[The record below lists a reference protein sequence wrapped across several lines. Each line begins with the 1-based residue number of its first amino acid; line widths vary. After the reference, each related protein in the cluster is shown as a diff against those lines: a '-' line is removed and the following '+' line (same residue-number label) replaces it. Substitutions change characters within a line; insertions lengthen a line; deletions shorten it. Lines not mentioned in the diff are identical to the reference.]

1 MLLPATEVRLRES
14 LARLGAAVC
23 SPRPKEGSLLPGAIQ
38 DAGDA
43 LADAAA
49 AVEGGEE
56 ALKSGVTW
64 RQLLLLLQ
72 LARQLQEL
80 RKCVGAGDWA
90 GAASTLS
97 ALQETLEDQLHMT
110 PVHVRK
116 EVRVE
121 LAWAVAGVRLWRCLG
136 AGGARTLRAPAL
148 EVPQPLSLLALSLS
162 EAAAAISAP
171 LAAAAVSSDVDVA
184 LRQPSPDC
192 FTLNTSVV
200 DASGLRAAVASG
212 HALAA
217 VQLLSAAVKTGWT
230 QSSVYLFSLA
240 AGVFGCAAW
249 GRRQRVEGEV
259 WGTRELPGHVHA
271 FLPCHFR
278 LASSVLLFPFFVC
291 TSLSLL
297 AHLIIS
303 FLAPLPFV
311 LWLLHVPATTC
322 HCCCSLRLVFAAAL
336 LDVLLQATVQPARVA
351 GSLLSSC

>member
-259 WGTRELPGHVHA
+259 WGTREPFPSC
-271 FLPCHFR
+271 FLR
-278 LASSVLLFPFFVC
+278 LAFSFFC
-291 TSLSLL
+291 
-297 AHLIIS
+297 
-303 FLAPLPFV
+303 
-311 LWLLHVPATTC
+311 LHVLIPFSASHHLFSRPSPFC
-322 HCCCSLRLVFAAAL
+322 FVAPVCPRNHVPLLLLSPSCFRCCSARCAAAGYSAASEGRWFSPL
-336 LDVLLQATVQPARVA
+336 FMLMCCYR
-351 GSLLSSC
+351 